1 MALSLPSGK
10 VKFYTGLLNNFNNI
24 SNKDINGLYVIN
36 DNDKLYLYNAENPIY
51 APIDVVT
58 SVNSSSTKPVT
69 SKAVYEFFNDEM
81 NVDIVYAGV
90 DVLPEDDRYS
100 PANMVAGKF
109 YYFDNGTLKFQYGM
123 GKTPLTLKDSF
134 AEFEASGVSLLANKL
149 KNKIIFK
156 TDDNLLLTP
165 NETEGS
171 ITIGLNNSSGGFIV
185 SNPLNDSQ
193 TINKDLKLTGDIYV
207 TTGRKIVVDTIE
219 KANTTSS
226 SVLTLN
232 NNTAV
237 QGDLRVLNTIDVQ
250 NLTAS
255 NNITARNL
263 IQGKDLIVS
272 GIIDNNGIFS
282 TSPKNGTINPKLT
295 LNSATEFY
303 FGSGYYLK
311 SSGINLPGGTIS
323 GNLILGNSSSS
334 HVINSNNTTFTG
346 TIYLN
351 NTNGV
356 SGSSFNNIPL
366 VVGANS
372 STSAHLEVAFDG
384 LQAKSSNL
392 ANATLSLNPYG
403 GQVNI
408 GSGGLSVSGNASIS
422 NQITIGDKIVNTNV
436 FSTSQPVQSGDTVAP
451 NITLENTTEFFFG
464 VNKQYYLK
472 PNSVKLPALR
482 ADSLDATDLKYGYIP
497 RARLATNEFVGC
509 TETTAG
515 NYGIVPAPAAGKQ
528 EAVLLGDG
536 NWNDTY
542 EFQINDTLTS
552 TIDDTNK
559 TVTLGVGANYT
570 NTVMEMIIIGAATT
584 GGNPPATVT
593 PNTKIWIDTSIG
605 NGVPKILVNSVW
617 TPVSSV
623 WT

>member
-24 SNKDINGLYVIN
+24 GNKDINGLYVIN
-36 DNDKLYLYNAENPIY
+36 DNDKLYLYNAGNPIY
-51 APIDVVT
+51 APIDVAT
-58 SVNSSSTKPVT
+58 SVNSTSTKPVT
-69 SKAVYEFFNDEM
+69 SKAVYEFFNDDI

-90 DVLPEDDRYS
+90 DVLPDDDRYS
-100 PANMVAGKF
+100 PANMIAGKF

-134 AEFEASGVSLLANKL
+134 AEIEINGVSLLANKH

-165 NETEGS
+165 NDTEGS
-171 ITIGLNNSSGGFIV
+171 ITIGLNNSAGGFIV
-185 SNPLNDSQ
+185 SNPLSDSQ
-193 TINKDLKLTGDIYV
+193 TINKDLKLTGDVYV
-207 TTGRKIVVDTIE
+207 ASGKKIVVDTIE

-237 QGDLRVLNTIDVQ
+237 QGDLRVLNAIDVQ

-255 NNITARNL
+255 NNITAGNL
-263 IQGKDLIVS
+263 IQSKDLIATGAIDNS
-272 GIIDNNGIFS
+272 GIFI
-282 TSPKNGTINPKLT
+282 TSQKNGTINPKFT
-295 LNSATEFY
+295 LNSITEFY

-311 SSGINLPGGTIS
+311 SSGISLPGGTIS

-334 HVINSNNTTFTG
+334 HLINSNTTTFTG

-351 NTNGV
+351 NNNSV
-356 SGSSFNNIPL
+356 SNTTFNNIPL

-372 STSAHLEVAFDG
+372 ATTPHLEVALDG

-392 ANATLSLNPYG
+392 ANTTLSLNPYG

-422 NQITIGDKIVNTNV
+422 NQIIIGDKIINTNV
-436 FSTSQPVQSGDTVAP
+436 FSSSQPVTSGDTVAP

-464 VNKQYYLK
+464 ASKKYYLK
-472 PNSVKLPALR
+472 PNSAKLPALR
-482 ADSLDATDLKYGYIP
+482 SDSLNALDLKEGTVP
-497 RARLATNEFVGC
+497 RARLSGNEFIGC
-509 TETTAG
+509 TATTAG
-515 NYGIVPAPAAGKQ
+515 TYGIVPTPAAGKQ

-559 TVTLGVGANYT
+559 TITLGVGANYT
-570 NTVMEMIIIGAATT
+570 NTVMEMIVIGAGTAE
-584 GGNPPATVT
+584 GNPPATVT